1 MSIPFT
7 VLFVCVGNVCR
18 SPLAERLLRERLD
31 ALLGDQSVEVVV
43 GSAGVRAMAGHPM
56 EQMAAAELDR
66 LGGSSKGFAARQLTE
81 RIVSQADLV
90 LTATKEIRSRVLEES
105 PAALRRAFTLTEFAA
120 LVRDVHAD
128 SLEAL
133 VADAARRRS
142 TAQVEN
148 YDIADPIGD
157 TPELHRE
164 VADVIDGSVGPV
176 AEAIASAMRQNT
188 VDAGSARS

>member
-1 MSIPFT
+1 MTAPFT

-18 SPLAERLLRERLD
+18 SPLAERLMRERLD
-31 ALLGDQSVEVVV
+31 ALLGDQNVEIVVA
-43 GSAGVRAMAGHPM
+43 SAGVRAMAGHPM
-56 EQMAAAELDR
+56 EQTAAAELDR
-66 LGGSSKGFAARQLTE
+66 LGGSSEGFAARQLTE

-128 SLEAL
+128 SPEAL

-164 VADVIDGSVGPV
+164 VADVIDESVTSI
-176 AEAIASAMRQNT
+176 AQAIASAVRHAD
-188 VDAGSARS
+188 VRA